1 MSQARSK
8 QTSNPKTE
16 SNLFQNKSVNK
27 YHQKWEQYST
37 QKGNYNSKKT
47 KM

>member
-8 QTSNPKTE
+8 QKKTE
-16 SNLFQNKSVNK
+16 SNLCRNKSVNNK

-37 QKGNYNSKKT
+37 QKGNYNSKQKC
-47 KM
+47 K